1 MCDRSRPFVAMA
13 AAIYTVMLTLITD
26 PPTKLIKPHL
36 SPAQAVHRLL
46 ALPTWGAQQQ
56 FLRTHRASFDATAL
70 GLLKAEADRLLRTQ
84 TVAVLRI
91 GALLRTLGA
100 IQAAPSVTALGLV
113 IEANGYSAG
122 GQGEYTRAVAA
133 YTQAVALYTAQ
144 GQAVEAGRALVG
156 KLFALASLGRYAE
169 ALATGDRAA
178 QLFIAH
184 GAQAEMAGLGW
195 NLAILHGQQG
205 NDRAALRHF
214 DQVRAYYQ
222 GLDAAAEHLLPLVEQ
237 NRAVVLR
244 NLGEFD
250 ASIVA
255 SQQAERAFLAQG
267 QPIEAARA
275 QQNLAHTYLILGRYN
290 DALTLLETAA
300 RTFAAHGRQADLMVV
315 ELHVTSCLLHLR
327 HFNAVLSKCQ
337 LLQQH
342 FTATGQQAELGQALL
357 NGAMAYA
364 GLHQFERALACLA
377 EVRTIFTPE
386 SSLVWH
392 AMAELERAA
401 ILFHRTLQSP
411 TNTAQSPAWST
422 DLAATLA
429 ISEYVIPIF
438 AQQGLV
444 VHEARAALL
453 SARIAHQLGDCRHTQ
468 TRLAQALA
476 IGEKND
482 LATLVYQVYALAGD
496 LCRRRADM
504 NGASAA
510 YAQAIG
516 ALERLCSQTMGEF
529 RASFLE
535 DKTLLY
541 EEMVDLCLALH
552 HVDQGFAYAE
562 RAKSRAL
569 LALVANANPQVQVVD
584 NATTQ
589 ALQLQLAQLRVQWNR
604 LHQQL
609 TVPVAAP
616 QPTRS
621 VQLFDQATVAHTRHG
636 GTLSS
641 PKQQLFALEAQIT
654 DLWRQLQVQRCA
666 VTPLPLAPFVTIA
679 DPTPTYERQRLPAAG
694 ALVEYFALHGHFVA
708 FVVTAQGVQAIRLA
722 VTERQVTQTLRLLE
736 LNWRAVLC
744 AEPSNIERLLQNA
757 QGLLQQLYAAL
768 WTPVAAAVGDAQQLW
783 IVPHGV
789 LHHLPFHALHDG
801 AHYLLQRYTIS
812 YLPSA
817 ELRSHC
823 QPTPHADGVALVVG
837 HSYGD
842 RLPHALQEARAVASQ
857 VGGQLLLEQEATQ
870 AALQLLIGQ
879 STIIHLATH
888 GHFRADNHLFS
899 GLALADGWL
908 TTLDISNLRL
918 RASLV
923 TLSACQTGRHII
935 GGGDEL
941 LGLMRAFLGA
951 GASSLVATLW
961 AVEDG
966 STAQLM
972 AHFYGQLTAGLGKGA
987 ALRQAQL
994 SLLAGNDRYRHP
1006 YYWAPFFLVGDSGP
1020 L

>member
-1 MCDRSRPFVAMA
+1 M
-13 AAIYTVMLTLITD
+13 YTVMLTLITD
-26 PPTKLIKPHL
+26 PSTKAIKPQL
-36 SPAQAVHRLL
+36 TPAQAVQRLL
-46 ALPTWGAQQQ
+46 ALPTWAAQQH
-56 FLRTHRASFDATAL
+56 FLRTYSASFDATAL
-70 GLLKAEADRLLRTQ
+70 GLLKAQADRLLRTQ
-84 TVAVLRI
+84 TAAALRI
-91 GALLRTLGA
+91 GVLVCALGA
-100 IQAAPSVTALGLV
+100 IQRAPSVTALGLV
-113 IEANGYSAG
+113 IEANGYSVG

-133 YTQAVALYTAQ
+133 YTEAVALYMAQ
-144 GQAVEAGRALVG
+144 GQVVAAGRALVG

-178 QLFIAH
+178 QLFTDH
-184 GAQAEMAGLGW
+184 NAQAEMAGLGW

-205 NDRAALRHF
+205 NDRAALHHF

-222 GLDAAAEHLLPLVEQ
+222 GLDVAVDLLPLVEQ

-250 ASIVA
+250 ASIAA
-255 SQQAERAFLAQG
+255 SQQAEGAFLAQG
-267 QPIEAARA
+267 QLIEAARA
-275 QQNLAHTYLILGRYN
+275 QQNLAHTYLILGRYH
-290 DALTLLETAA
+290 DALTLLEAA
-300 RTFAAHGRQADLMVV
+300 AHTFATHDRQADLMVV

-327 HFNAVLSKCQ
+327 QFNAVLSKCQ
-337 LLQQH
+337 ALQQH
-342 FTATGQQAELGQALL
+342 FIATGQQAELGQALL

-386 SSLVWH
+386 STPVWH

-411 TNTAQSPAWST
+411 TNAAQTPAWST
-422 DLAATLA
+422 ALAATLA
-429 ISEYVIPIF
+429 ISESVIPIF

-453 SARIAHQLGDCRHTQ
+453 SARIAHQLGDCLHTQ
-468 TRLAQALA
+468 QRLAQALA

-482 LATLVYQVYALAGD
+482 LATLVYQVYALAGA
-496 LCRRRADM
+496 LCRQRADI
-504 NGASAA
+504 NGASVA
-510 YAQAIG
+510 YGQAIG

-569 LALVANANPQVQVVD
+569 LALVATPAQPAQDVD
-584 NATTQ
+584 NAITQ
-589 ALQLQLAQLRVQWNR
+589 ALQTQLAQLREEWNR

-609 TVPVAAP
+609 TMTTAAL

-621 VQLFDQATVAHTRHG
+621 VQLFDEATAAHTRHG

-654 DLWRQLQVQRCA
+654 DLWRQLQIRRRA
-666 VTPLPLAPFVTIA
+666 VIPLPVAPFATSA
-679 DPTPTYERQRLPAAG
+679 DPTPTYDRQRLPAASV
-694 ALVEYFALHGHFVA
+694 LVEYFALHGRFVA
-708 FVVTAQGVQAIRLA
+708 FVVTAQGVQAIRLL

-736 LNWRAVLC
+736 LNWRAVLG
-744 AEPSNIERLLQNA
+744 AEPGNIERLLQNA

-768 WTPVAAAVGDAQQLW
+768 WAPVAAAVGDTQQLW

-801 AHYLLQRYTIS
+801 DHYLLQRYAIS

-817 ELRSHC
+817 ELLAHYK
-823 QPTPHADGVALVVG
+823 PAAHTDGAAVVVG
-837 HSYGD
+837 HSYGG
-842 RLPHALQEARAVASQ
+842 RLPHALEEAHAVASQ
-857 VGGQLLLEQEATQ
+857 VGGRLLLEQAATQ
-870 AALQLLIGQ
+870 AALQSLLGQ
-879 STIIHLATH
+879 STLIHLATH

-941 LGLMRAFLGA
+941 LGLIRAFLGA

-966 STAQLM
+966 ATAQLM
-972 AHFYGQLTAGLGKGA
+972 AHFYRQLTAGLGKGA

-994 SLLAGNDRYRHP
+994 SLLAGPDRYRHP